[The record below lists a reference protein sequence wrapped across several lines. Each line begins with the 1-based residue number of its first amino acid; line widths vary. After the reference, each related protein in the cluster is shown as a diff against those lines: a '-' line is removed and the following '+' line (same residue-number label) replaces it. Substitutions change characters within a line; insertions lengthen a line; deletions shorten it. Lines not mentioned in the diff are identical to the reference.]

1 MVFAVLGMTI
11 TAFIILVFW
20 IYSST
25 PIIKAAGRE
34 LSYLLLIGIFMSF
47 SMTFVIVAKPTP
59 WTCGRRRSCT
69 KPKYTSP
76 QSQLVITGLLI
87 SLEIIINV
95 CWLFHDKFGTMV
107 FAVLGMTITAF
118 IILVFWIYSSTPII
132 KAAGRELSYLL
143 LMGIFMSFSMTFVI
157 VAKPTPW
164 TCGRRRSCT
173 KPKYTS
179 PQSQLVITGLLISL
193 EIIINVC
200 WLFHDKP
207 DVTHV
212 YPTREDNILIC
223 LGSDNTS
230 YLVGLIYPSILIG
243 FCTAYAFKT
252 RKCPEGFNEARYL
265 TFTNYTTCVIWL
277 AFLPLFVL
285 STSTAIRSVT
295 LSCLLSLSG
304 AVQIA
309 CLFVPK
315 VYIALLKPEKN
326 TKENVMCSHSQH
338 FNRNRATNYTQT
350 SASSATHANHN
361 NSPTGNPSIM
371 VNGGKPI
378 NTRTALVNGVI
389 TYYLFVYCT
398 MLM

>member
-1 MVFAVLGMTI
+1 TLPCCNQTLCLPIQEAYLTYTDWWAIGTMVLAVLGMTV
-11 TAFIILVFW
+11 TAFITLVFW
-20 IYSST
+20 IYSGT

-34 LSYLLLIGIFMSF
+34 LSYLLLSGIFMSF
-47 SMTFVIVAKPTP
+47 CMTFVIVAKPTP
-59 WTCGRRRSCT
+59 WTCGITRFFLGFCYTVRRRSCS

-87 SLEIIINV
+87 SLEV
-95 CWLFHDKFGTMV
+95 
-107 FAVLGMTITAF
+107 
-118 IILVFWIYSSTPII
+118 
-132 KAAGRELSYLL
+132 
-143 LMGIFMSFSMTFVI
+143 
-157 VAKPTPW
+157 
-164 TCGRRRSCT
+164 
-173 KPKYTS
+173 
-179 PQSQLVITGLLISL
+179 
-193 EIIINVC
+193 IINVC

-207 DVTHV
+207 AITHV

-230 YLVGLIYPSILIG
+230 YLVGLIYPSVLIG
-243 FCTAYAFKT
+243 FCTVYAFKT

-350 SASSATHANHN
+350 SASSASHVNHN
-361 NSPTGNPSIM
+361 TSPTGAGNPSLM
-371 VNGGKPI
+371 VNGDPMAKI
-378 NTRTALVNGVI
+378 SATLLSKSVNNSMNNTSNAYKMPNI
-389 TYYLFVYCT
+389 YL
-398 MLM
+398 